1 MSYPMR
7 INFVIL
13 ISALLWLSA
22 SLSTPAAPASLRTA
36 DSPTITLCGA
46 TQARKIGLRD
56 KNCFVV
62 IQNKTKAAMNVWA
75 EDCSWGW
82 SNISFE
88 VKAGSKVLPINR
100 AEINWKRNF
109 PMPLKLLPG
118 DMCVREI
125 NLEDRTWSWNR
136 VVDFCKENQHASIS
150 AKLEIESDSSSKTEN
165 VWTGVARSATSCE
178 LY

>member
-1 MSYPMR
+1 ML
-7 INFVIL
+7 IKFVIL
-13 ISALLWLSA
+13 IALSVALAQGLPALA
-22 SLSTPAAPASLRTA
+22 SPASSDVA
-36 DSPTITLCGA
+36 DSSDAPTITLCGV

-56 KNCFVV
+56 KKCFVI
-62 IQNKTKAAMNVWA
+62 IQNKTKAAINVWA

-82 SNISFE
+82 SNISLE

-118 DMCVREI
+118 DICVREI
-125 NLEDRTWSWNR
+125 NLEDRTWSWNK

-165 VWTGVARSATSCE
+165 VWTGAAHSSTSCQ

>member
-1 MSYPMR
+1 
-7 INFVIL
+7 VL
-13 ISALLWLSA
+13 ALSA
-22 SLSTPAAPASLRTA
+22 FLPALAGPARSNVPDSA

-56 KNCFVV
+56 KKCFVV
-62 IQNKTKAAMNVWA
+62 IQNKTKATINVWA

-150 AKLEIESDSSSKTEN
+150 AKLEIESDSSSKTEK
-165 VWTGVARSATSCE
+165 VWTGAARSATSCE

>member
-1 MSYPMR
+1 MR
-7 INFVIL
+7 IKFVR
-13 ISALLWLSA
+13 LLSSVLALSA
-22 SLSTPAAPASLRTA
+22 FLPALAAPARSNGP
-36 DSPTITLCGA
+36 DSSDAPTITLCGA
-46 TQARKIGLRD
+46 TQARRIGLRD
-56 KNCFVV
+56 KKCFVV

-125 NLEDRTWSWNR
+125 SLEDRTWSWNK
-136 VVDFCKENQHASIS
+136 VIDFCKANEHANIS
-150 AKLEIESDSSSKTEN
+150 AKLEIESDSSSKAEK
-165 VWTGVARSATSCE
+165 VWTGAVRSASSCE